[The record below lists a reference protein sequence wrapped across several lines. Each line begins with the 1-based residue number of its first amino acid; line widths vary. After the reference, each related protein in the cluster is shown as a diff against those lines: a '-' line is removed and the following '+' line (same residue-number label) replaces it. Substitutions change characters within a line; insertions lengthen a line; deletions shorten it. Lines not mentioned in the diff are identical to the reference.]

1 MKKEI
6 TVKATMLSTGSVVPN
21 AIVWDDGRIFEI
33 DKVLDKRRAASLKGG
48 GTGIRY
54 TVQIDGKEK
63 FLFLDDYTWFVET

>member
-1 MKKEI
+1 
-6 TVKATMLSTGSVVPN
+6 MLSTGSVVPN

-63 FLFLDDYTWFVET
+63 FMFLDDYTWFVET